1 MNVMPLRH
9 SEVWILLSN
18 EMAKFYI
25 YYAMTLKNTIHFD
38 TARLSTHHS
47 TPNSQKSK
55 SEKIKFKMQYPITAK
70 FLHKNKT

>member
-9 SEVWILLSN
+9 RVWILLLN
-18 EMAKFYI
+18 EMAKVCI

-55 SEKIKFKMQYPITAK
+55 SQKIKFKMQYPTAK

>member
-1 MNVMPLRH
+1 MNVMPLRN

-18 EMAKFYI
+18 KMAKFCI

-38 TARLSTHHS
+38 TARLSTHHN

-55 SEKIKFKMQYPITAK
+55 SEKIKFKMQYAITAK